1 MKVFTMPM
9 DINASY
15 STTSSVPCAPTSVQA
30 SLVCL
35 SNSAAVTWQSA
46 SGALSYQAEGIT
58 VDGTHMVYCNSS
70 VTHCNLEHLL
80 CGETYNVSVLSMDHT
95 CSSEESLF
103 TQVRTG
109 EWYTQTVKM
118 HI

>member
-9 DINASY
+9 DINSSY
-15 STTSSVPCAPTSVQA
+15 STTSSDPCAPTSVQA

-80 CGETYNVSVLSMDHT
+80 CGETYNVSVLSMDNT

-109 EWYTQTVKM
+109 EWHTQTDKM